1 MQKITFTENLAHNIA
16 LMQSVFEG
24 DDTFIVREATGRNGL
39 HCAMF
44 FFDGMVDSFTIN
56 ESLVRPVLLSDRR
69 RASADELAGRILQA
83 DDCRVETDIDKALA
97 AFLYGDTLVLT
108 EGDARPLVV
117 NTKGFAR
124 RSPEEPENE
133 RVLSGPREG
142 FTECFM
148 PNLALIRRRVRDTR
162 LKFNFLRVGGR
173 TNTAV
178 CLCYIDGLCPAP
190 LVDEM
195 RTRLSVLEL
204 DSVLDANYI
213 AECLC
218 DHRFSPFP
226 TLGTTER
233 PDVAASRL
241 LEGRCALVV
250 DGSPVVLTAP
260 HLLQE
265 CFQSNDDYYISFL
278 RTNVSRV
285 LRTLGFLCSVTIPA
299 VYTALLLYHR
309 ELVPARLLFAVTAAQ
324 RGVPLPVGWEV
335 LLLLIVLEV
344 LREAGARTPGAMGQ
358 TMSIVGGLGAVFRR
372 PHGHRCGGGRC
383 DRTDGTPPSDSRALA
398 AVRPAWGGRRRRSV
412 RRGTGALAHARP
424 AVPHELVRRS
434 LPHQPRAARR
444 DRFRGCL
451 AARAVVPHE
460 IRPFFL
466 FPYCWEEETMKKLLL
481 LLPLALLCGCAREPS
496 PVSAL
501 ALDRAGNGCRLTAE
515 LVRQDT
521 PEDAAVPSCLA
532 AQGDSFTDA
541 LHALEGLLPGELYLS
556 HAQVLLLS
564 EQAAEDDLT
573 PLAEY
578 LCRDNDIRLNLRC
591 AVVRGGAASD
601 LLENDEEIYA
611 LSDLLDRAAETGTL
625 PDMPLYR
632 VTEALETDGTAI
644 LPSLS
649 LDRFG
654 QTAPSGTAVF
664 TEGKLSCFLDG
675 GMIGGERFA

>member
-83 DDCRVETDIDKALA
+83 DDCRVETDMDKALA

-285 LRTLGFLCSVTIPA
+285 LRTLGFLCSVTI
-299 VYTALLLYHR
+299 
-309 ELVPARLLFAVTAAQ
+309 LLFMKTVQRLPRTAGSSDRKAAEAISVT
-324 RGVPLPVGWEV
+324 GIFKV
-335 LLLLIVLEV
+335 
-344 LREAGARTPGAMGQ
+344 EAKFSRKEPHPEEHASFTRMFVMIPWSSQIAFI
-358 TMSIVGGLGAVFRR
+358 SWPPISRR
-372 PHGHRCGGGRC
+372 NVISGMYWKA
-383 DRTDGTPPSDSRALA
+383 ALA
-398 AVRPAWGGRRRRSV
+398 WATVSTTWYSV
-412 RRGTGALAHARP
+412 ENALENSSSP
-424 AVPHELVRRS
+424 YPVEP
-434 LPHQPRAARR
+434 QPRISKFTPASRN
-444 DRFRGCL
+444 RFL
-451 AARAVVPHE
+451 MVIRA
-460 IRPFFL
+460 FFA
-466 FPYCWEEETMKKLLL
+466 T
-481 LLPLALLCGCAREPS
+481 
-496 PVSAL
+496 
-501 ALDRAGNGCRLTAE
+501 
-515 LVRQDT
+515 
-521 PEDAAVPSCLA
+521 
-532 AQGDSFTDA
+532 
-541 LHALEGLLPGELYLS
+541 
-556 HAQVLLLS
+556 
-564 EQAAEDDLT
+564 
-573 PLAEY
+573 
-578 LCRDNDIRLNLRC
+578 
-591 AVVRGGAASD
+591 VRGSPW
-601 LLENDEEIYA
+601 LEA
-611 LSDLLDRAAETGTL
+611 
-625 PDMPLYR
+625 
-632 VTEALETDGTAI
+632 
-644 LPSLS
+644 
-649 LDRFG
+649 
-654 QTAPSGTAVF
+654 
-664 TEGKLSCFLDG
+664 
-675 GMIGGERFA
+675 

>member
-83 DDCRVETDIDKALA
+83 DDCRVETDMDKALA

-108 EGDARPLVV
+108 EGDARALVV

-285 LRTLGFLCSVTIPA
+285 LRTLGFFCSVTIPA

-309 ELVPARLLFAVTAAQ
+309 ELVPARLLFAITAAQ

-335 LLLLIVLEV
+335 LLLLFVLEV

-358 TMSIVGGLGAVFRR
+358 TMSIVGGLVLGQAAGFSAAPTVIVVAVAGVTGLMAPRLQTAALWLRFALLGAAAAGGLYGVGLVLSLTLVLLCRMSS
-372 PHGHRCGGGRC
+372 CGVPYLINLVPRVE
-383 DRTDGTPPSDSRALA
+383 TDSED
-398 AVRPAWGGRRRRSV
+398 AWLR
-412 RRGTGALAHARP
+412 
-424 AVPHELVRRS
+424 VPWYRMKY
-434 LPHQPRAARR
+434 
-444 DRFRGCL
+444 DRFSFFRTAG
-451 AARAVVPHE
+451 RK
-460 IRPFFL
+460 RP
-466 FPYCWEEETMKKLLL
+466 
-481 LLPLALLCGCAREPS
+481 
-496 PVSAL
+496 
-501 ALDRAGNGCRLTAE
+501 
-515 LVRQDT
+515 
-521 PEDAAVPSCLA
+521 
-532 AQGDSFTDA
+532 
-541 LHALEGLLPGELYLS
+541 
-556 HAQVLLLS
+556 
-564 EQAAEDDLT
+564 
-573 PLAEY
+573 
-578 LCRDNDIRLNLRC
+578 
-591 AVVRGGAASD
+591 
-601 LLENDEEIYA
+601 
-611 LSDLLDRAAETGTL
+611 
-625 PDMPLYR
+625 
-632 VTEALETDGTAI
+632 
-644 LPSLS
+644 
-649 LDRFG
+649 
-654 QTAPSGTAVF
+654 
-664 TEGKLSCFLDG
+664 
-675 GMIGGERFA
+675 

>member
-83 DDCRVETDIDKALA
+83 DDCRVETDMDKALA

-108 EGDARPLVV
+108 EGDARALVV

-278 RTNVSRV
+278 RTNISRV
-285 LRTLGFLCSVTIPA
+285 LRTLGFFCSVTIPA

-309 ELVPARLLFAVTAAQ
+309 ELVPARLLFAITAAQ

-335 LLLLIVLEV
+335 LLLLFVLEV
-344 LREAGARTPGAMGQ
+344 LREAGVKPDVTAGLSLGEYCAIASAGGMQIEDAILAVRKRGILMQNAVPDGKGAM
-358 TMSIVGGLGAVFRR
+358 
-372 PHGHRCGGGRC
+372 
-383 DRTDGTPPSDSRALA
+383 A
-398 AVRPAWGGRRRRSV
+398 AVLGLDAEKIEAAIAGIEGVSIANYNCPGQIVITGWKESV
-412 RRGTGALAHARP
+412 
-424 AVPHELVRRS
+424 E
-434 LPHQPRAARR
+434 Q
-444 DRFRGCL
+444 
-451 AARAVVPHE
+451 ARAVLKDAGAKRVLPLNVSG
-460 IRPFFL
+460 PFHSPML
-466 FPYCWEEETMKKLLL
+466 QEAAGQLKEVLDQIECSPLQIPYVTNVTGRYVSDIEETKELLIQQIAAPVRWQQSVEEMIRQGVDTFVEIGPGRTL
-481 LLPLALLCGCAREPS
+481 SGFLRKINRDVKVYQVSTWEDIEKAGKELC
-496 PVSAL
+496 
-501 ALDRAGNGCRLTAE
+501 
-515 LVRQDT
+515 
-521 PEDAAVPSCLA
+521 
-532 AQGDSFTDA
+532 
-541 LHALEGLLPGELYLS
+541 
-556 HAQVLLLS
+556 
-564 EQAAEDDLT
+564 
-573 PLAEY
+573 
-578 LCRDNDIRLNLRC
+578 
-591 AVVRGGAASD
+591 
-601 LLENDEEIYA
+601 
-611 LSDLLDRAAETGTL
+611 
-625 PDMPLYR
+625 
-632 VTEALETDGTAI
+632 
-644 LPSLS
+644 
-649 LDRFG
+649 
-654 QTAPSGTAVF
+654 
-664 TEGKLSCFLDG
+664 
-675 GMIGGERFA
+675 

>member
-1 MQKITFTENLAHNIA
+1 MQKITFTENLAQNIA
-16 LMQSVFEG
+16 LMQSIFEG

-83 DDCRVETDIDKALA
+83 DDCRVETDMDKALA

-178 CLCYIDGLCPAP
+178 CLCYIDGLRPAP

-241 LEGRCALVV
+241 LEGRRALVV

-278 RTNVSRV
+278 RQLNVSRV
-285 LRTLGFLCSVTIPA
+285 LRTLGFLCSVTTHGGVRRSAALSPRARPWRGCCSPSRRRSSRGSPA
-299 VYTALLLYHR
+299 GRVGGPAAAHRARGTARGRCTHARRDGADHEHR
-309 ELVPARLLFAVTAAQ
+309 RRPCAR
-324 RGVPLPVGWEV
+324 
-335 LLLLIVLEV
+335 
-344 LREAGARTPGAMGQ
+344 AG
-358 TMSIVGGLGAVFRR
+358 GGLGAVFRR

-383 DRTDGTPPSDSRALA
+383 DRTDGAPPSDRRAWLRFALLGAAAAGGLYGVGLA
-398 AVRPAWGGRRRRSV
+398 LSLTLVLLCRMSSCGVPYLINLVPRVETDSEDAWPR
-412 RRGTGALAHARP
+412 
-424 AVPHELVRRS
+424 VPWYLMKY
-434 LPHQPRAARR
+434 
-444 DRFRGCL
+444 DRFSFFRTAG
-451 AARAVVPHE
+451 RK
-460 IRPFFL
+460 RP
-466 FPYCWEEETMKKLLL
+466 
-481 LLPLALLCGCAREPS
+481 
-496 PVSAL
+496 
-501 ALDRAGNGCRLTAE
+501 
-515 LVRQDT
+515 
-521 PEDAAVPSCLA
+521 
-532 AQGDSFTDA
+532 
-541 LHALEGLLPGELYLS
+541 
-556 HAQVLLLS
+556 
-564 EQAAEDDLT
+564 
-573 PLAEY
+573 
-578 LCRDNDIRLNLRC
+578 
-591 AVVRGGAASD
+591 
-601 LLENDEEIYA
+601 
-611 LSDLLDRAAETGTL
+611 
-625 PDMPLYR
+625 
-632 VTEALETDGTAI
+632 
-644 LPSLS
+644 
-649 LDRFG
+649 
-654 QTAPSGTAVF
+654 
-664 TEGKLSCFLDG
+664 
-675 GMIGGERFA
+675 

>member
-83 DDCRVETDIDKALA
+83 DDCRVETDMDKALA

-213 AECLC
+213 AE
-218 DHRFSPFP
+218 
-226 TLGTTER
+226 
-233 PDVAASRL
+233 
-241 LEGRCALVV
+241 
-250 DGSPVVLTAP
+250 GSPVVLTAP

-358 TMSIVGGLGAVFRR
+358 TMSIVGGLVLGQ
-372 PHGHRCGGGRC
+372 
-383 DRTDGTPPSDSRALA
+383 A
-398 AVRPAWGGRRRRSV
+398 AVSARFSAAPTVIVVAVAGVTGLMAPRLQTAALWLRFALLGAAAAGGLYGVGLALSLTLVLLCRMSSCGVPYLINLVPRVETDSEDAWLR
-412 RRGTGALAHARP
+412 
-424 AVPHELVRRS
+424 VPWYLMKY
-434 LPHQPRAARR
+434 
-444 DRFRGCL
+444 DRFSFFRTAG
-451 AARAVVPHE
+451 RK
-460 IRPFFL
+460 RP
-466 FPYCWEEETMKKLLL
+466 
-481 LLPLALLCGCAREPS
+481 
-496 PVSAL
+496 
-501 ALDRAGNGCRLTAE
+501 
-515 LVRQDT
+515 
-521 PEDAAVPSCLA
+521 
-532 AQGDSFTDA
+532 
-541 LHALEGLLPGELYLS
+541 
-556 HAQVLLLS
+556 
-564 EQAAEDDLT
+564 
-573 PLAEY
+573 
-578 LCRDNDIRLNLRC
+578 
-591 AVVRGGAASD
+591 
-601 LLENDEEIYA
+601 
-611 LSDLLDRAAETGTL
+611 
-625 PDMPLYR
+625 
-632 VTEALETDGTAI
+632 
-644 LPSLS
+644 
-649 LDRFG
+649 
-654 QTAPSGTAVF
+654 
-664 TEGKLSCFLDG
+664 
-675 GMIGGERFA
+675 

>member
-83 DDCRVETDIDKALA
+83 DDCRVETDMDKALA

-285 LRTLGFLCSVTIPA
+285 LRTLGFLCSVTILLFMKTVQRLPRTAGASDRKPQPA
-299 VYTALLLYHR
+299 V
-309 ELVPARLLFAVTAAQ
+309 
-324 RGVPLPVGWEV
+324 
-335 LLLLIVLEV
+335 
-344 LREAGARTPGAMGQ
+344 
-358 TMSIVGGLGAVFRR
+358 
-372 PHGHRCGGGRC
+372 
-383 DRTDGTPPSDSRALA
+383 
-398 AVRPAWGGRRRRSV
+398 
-412 RRGTGALAHARP
+412 
-424 AVPHELVRRS
+424 
-434 LPHQPRAARR
+434 
-444 DRFRGCL
+444 
-451 AARAVVPHE
+451 
-460 IRPFFL
+460 
-466 FPYCWEEETMKKLLL
+466 
-481 LLPLALLCGCAREPS
+481 
-496 PVSAL
+496 
-501 ALDRAGNGCRLTAE
+501 
-515 LVRQDT
+515 
-521 PEDAAVPSCLA
+521 
-532 AQGDSFTDA
+532 
-541 LHALEGLLPGELYLS
+541 ELY
-556 HAQVLLLS
+556 Q
-564 EQAAEDDLT
+564 
-573 PLAEY
+573 
-578 LCRDNDIRLNLRC
+578 
-591 AVVRGGAASD
+591 
-601 LLENDEEIYA
+601 
-611 LSDLLDRAAETGTL
+611 
-625 PDMPLYR
+625 
-632 VTEALETDGTAI
+632 
-644 LPSLS
+644 
-649 LDRFG
+649 
-654 QTAPSGTAVF
+654 
-664 TEGKLSCFLDG
+664 
-675 GMIGGERFA
+675 